1 MADLKER
8 FRSIYSDGINNAKL
22 MHEMLKPKQEGFD
35 EYAKRED
42 AEDARKMFTGNGRQY
57 GIQKGLE
64 GFDTTLTVL
73 GSAATPVAKGT
84 KDVTGKLPQ
93 NNKQI
98 WQDQINGEAEGENE
112 LKNVAGGEGQK
123 YNTTKASL
131 NTKGVSAKE
140 GIRLKRAFN
149 ELKEY
154 FVNDNFGLDKDVDLT
169 EFEGKQVEVPAND
182 MKKQANVKGAMLN
195 TTRDKMEAAAKAG
208 FETTSEHQEAGH
220 NAYEARRYKT
230 YEIPK
235 DSRKEEAKKNEDKW
249 GSTINSGKTYEQR
262 YEDTRKKNTATTE
275 IGKKLEQD
283 ILPNVYSF
291 MDYLD
296 KTNPSVSAAI
306 RQGAAM
312 NLNDFAISDPNS
324 QNPSKAVI
332 KGDLRSPELNK
343 YDENLRKNHPNEMG
357 KILGH
362 RTDQLAN
369 QLESLSD
376 KAVSK
381 YAQKL
386 FGMDATYLKSLP
398 KKSIVRAIA
407 ALTVQLAFSEEA
419 DKSVGE
425 NESPWTTDA
434 QWQAMANAEQ
444 FNDWRGATASKYA
457 PLFINDWLEK
467 FSIDDVDDEDKETY
481 KKLASIM
488 RGYNSSRGSAIR
500 SSGSTPKVIL
510 SDPTF
515 VELFEKYNDP
525 IMNKLR
531 K

>member
-84 KDVTGKLPQ
+84 KDTTGKLPQ

-98 WQDQINGEAEGENE
+98 WQDQIKGEAESENE

-154 FVNDNFGLDKDVDLT
+154 FANDSFGLDKDVDLT

-220 NAYEARRYKT
+220 NAYEAKRYKT

-262 YEDTRKKNTATTE
+262 YEDTRKKNTATTK
-275 IGKKLEQD
+275 IGQKLEQD

-296 KTNPSVSAAI
+296 RTNPSVSAAI
-306 RQGAAM
+306 RQGATM
-312 NLNDFAISDPNS
+312 GLNDFAISDPNS
-324 QNPSKAVI
+324 QNLSKAVI

-357 KILGH
+357 KILSY

-434 QWQAMANAEQ
+434 QWQARANEEQ

-525 IMNKLR
+525 IMNKFR
-531 K
+531 R